1 MFIEE
6 KINEIEARLKK
17 LEEKQTTSNDDM
29 IVVRFQRDKDLEATV
44 PTKRVPIQIRREP
57 LPEPKITYGH
67 EEPEEPEEEEPEDSE
82 EGIEQEKEA
91 VEEMLQERPI
101 KTAGVNKWV
110 VIQDKPGEEIYRYN
124 KHTLTLFDENGKKF
138 AQVDNLQP
146 QTLPDKERK
155 AYKEVE
161 RIKAYIEKKFTL
173 N

>member
-1 MFIEE
+1 MYLEE
-6 KINEIEARLKK
+6 KIAELEARIKK
-17 LEEKQTTSNDDM
+17 LEEQKPSTNDDM
-29 IVVRFQRDKDLEATV
+29 IIVKFQRDSDLEASV
-44 PTKRVPIQIRREP
+44 PVKRVPIQVRREP

-67 EEPEEPEEEEPEDSE
+67 EEPEEPEEEPEEPEE
-82 EGIEQEKEA
+82 AIEQES
-91 VEEMLQERPI
+91 EEIDQMLQERPI

>member
-29 IVVRFQRDKDLEATV
+29 IVVRFQRDRDLESTI
-44 PTKRVPIQIRREP
+44 PLKRVPIQIRREP

-67 EEPEEPEEEEPEDSE
+67 EEPSEPEEEPEDSE
-82 EGIEQEKEA
+82 EGIEEEKE
-91 VEEMLQERPI
+91 EIDQMLKGRPARS
-101 KTAGVNKWV
+101 AGSNKWV

-124 KHTLTLFDENGKKF
+124 GHTLALFEENGKKF
-138 AQVDNLQP
+138 VQVDDVQP

-161 RIKAYIEKKFTL
+161 RLKAYIEKKFSL
-173 N
+173 K

>member
-44 PTKRVPIQIRREP
+44 PVKRVPIQARREP
-57 LPEPKITYGH
+57 LQEPKITYGH
-67 EEPEEPEEEEPEDSE
+67 EEPEDEAPEDSE
-82 EGIEQEKEA
+82 EGIEQEKEDIDQ
-91 VEEMLQERPI
+91 MLQEQPV
-101 KTAGVNKWV
+101 KTAGVNKWI

-124 KHTLTLFDENGKKF
+124 KHTLTLFEENGKHF

-146 QTLPDKERK
+146 QTLPEKDRK
-155 AYKEVE
+155 ARKEVE
-161 RIKAYIEKKFTL
+161 RLKIFIEKKYSL
-173 N
+173 K